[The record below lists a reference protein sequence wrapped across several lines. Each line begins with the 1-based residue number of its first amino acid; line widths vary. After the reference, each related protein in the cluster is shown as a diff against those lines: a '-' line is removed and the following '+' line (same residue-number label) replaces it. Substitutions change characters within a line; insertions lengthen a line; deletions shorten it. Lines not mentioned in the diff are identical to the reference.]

1 MSYLML
7 ARICKAVMTPF
18 KLINTV
24 MKGEKG
30 EDFLI
35 YARGILVFAVL
46 IICCVTSSPDSLIQ
60 WLLIIFIGLVISGFV
75 LVISDYAFFF
85 LGSFISIATAVPA
98 AIYDKC
104 NVFIKYHSDE
114 SSCSSNTENA
124 SGGLGTGPKAQ
135 VGIRY
140 FIERDKRMKVCHAR
154 YLGR

>member
-60 WLLIIFIGLVISGFV
+60 WLLRPYHL
-75 LVISDYAFFF
+75 Y
-85 LGSFISIATAVPA
+85 GSMGV
-98 AIYDKC
+98 
-104 NVFIKYHSDE
+104 
-114 SSCSSNTENA
+114 
-124 SGGLGTGPKAQ
+124 
-135 VGIRY
+135 
-140 FIERDKRMKVCHAR
+140 
-154 YLGR
+154 